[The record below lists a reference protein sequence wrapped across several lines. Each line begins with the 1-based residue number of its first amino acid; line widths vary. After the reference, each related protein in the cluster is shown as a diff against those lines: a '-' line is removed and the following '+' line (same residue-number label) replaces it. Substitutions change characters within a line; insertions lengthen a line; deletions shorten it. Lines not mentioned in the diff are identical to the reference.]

1 MHSWSGVTLMR
12 RLAVSRIVLLVL
24 LVLAQPIIG
33 TPHGEAWAQDVPP
46 LPVGELVERFLE
58 DPSTRIAGW
67 GVPIPAMTGTCPDP
81 GTWQRQ
87 LLGRLLAVVPADG
100 PHAGVFIGTQT
111 YNVTRCGIPELDSW
125 YHRTLVTSG
134 TQYFVYNVARGL
146 WLSGRAENRAAVVSA
161 IFDEEVREDMRDAI
175 AGQLVSTEHGLGTA
189 GLLQILA
196 DGYRLHGTAPP
207 GHASMIQLALS
218 HADPGGRSAKVE
230 LLRAWRDRPEAPGSA
245 RLLALLVND
254 ALSARHHDLHGAEEW
269 SREVSSVLEAVLD
282 DEIPVSDQLRQ
293 EVERMI
299 ARFRPRSPPGP
310 G

>member
-1 MHSWSGVTLMR
+1 MHSWSGVILMR
-12 RLAVSRIVLLVL
+12 RFGMSRIVLPVL
-24 LVLAQPIIG
+24 LILVQPILG
-33 TPHGEAWAQDVPP
+33 TSHGEAGAQDVPP

-67 GVPIPAMTGTCPDP
+67 GVPIPAMAGTCPDP

-87 LLGRLLAVVPADG
+87 LLGRLLAVVPPDG
-100 PHAGVFIGTQT
+100 PHAGVFIGAQT

-134 TQYFVYNVARGL
+134 TQYFVSNVARGL

-161 IFDEEVREDMRDAI
+161 LFDEEARQDMRDAI

-189 GLLQILA
+189 GLLQVLA

-207 GHASMIQLALS
+207 RSATMAHLRASD
-218 HADPGGRSAKVE
+218 ADPVE
-230 LLRAWRDRPEAPGSA
+230 LLRAWRDRPEAPGSTG
-245 RLLALLVND
+245 LLALLVDD
-254 ALSARHHDLHGAEEW
+254 ALSARHHNLPGAEQW
-269 SREVSSVLEAVLD
+269 SREVSGVLEAVLE
-282 DEIPVSDQLRQ
+282 DEIPVSQEVRQ
-293 EVERMI
+293 EVERLI
-299 ARFRPRSPPGP
+299 TRFRPRSQPGP